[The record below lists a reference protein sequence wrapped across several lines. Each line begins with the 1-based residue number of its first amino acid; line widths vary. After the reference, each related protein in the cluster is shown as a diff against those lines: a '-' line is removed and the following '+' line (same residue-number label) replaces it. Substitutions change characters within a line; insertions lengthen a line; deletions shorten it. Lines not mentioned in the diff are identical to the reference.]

1 MMLNLNQLRIF
12 YFTAKLKSIS
22 EVARVLMVTPPAIS
36 KQIRQLESTLGLK
49 LIFRDKNSIK
59 LTKEA
64 IRLFKQTKPIF
75 EKVEKLE
82 NYLNKMGLNSSP
94 VLKIGSTQTP
104 GKYLMPY
111 LISKFKKMYSNV
123 KIIIDEGNTLEMIEA
138 LLNNKVELAIMR
150 YIPNA
155 KRIKAKAI
163 KREPLLL
170 VSAKKSKHIRK
181 RNISIKELEN
191 LPLILPKEG
200 SGIRDV
206 IFEYLKKYNV
216 NLNIIMESASVSL
229 IKQLV
234 LQDEG
239 LTFLEKYTLKE
250 ELKRQLFQTINLNE
264 GFPIVELGIAYT
276 NKNILSPP
284 AWAFLKMVDTLF

>member
-36 KQIRQLESTLGLK
+36 KQIKQLESTLGLK
-49 LIFRDKNSIK
+49 LFFRDKNSIK
-59 LTKEA
+59 LTQEG
-64 IRLFKQTKPIF
+64 IMLFKQAKPIF

-82 NYLNKMGLNSSP
+82 NYLNKIGLNSSP

-123 KIIIDEGNTLEMIEA
+123 KIVIDEGNTLEMIEA

-170 VSAKKSKHIRK
+170 VSAKKSKYIRK

-239 LTFLEKYTLKE
+239 LTFLEKYTLEE
-250 ELKRQLFQTINLNE
+250 ELKKQLLQIINLNE